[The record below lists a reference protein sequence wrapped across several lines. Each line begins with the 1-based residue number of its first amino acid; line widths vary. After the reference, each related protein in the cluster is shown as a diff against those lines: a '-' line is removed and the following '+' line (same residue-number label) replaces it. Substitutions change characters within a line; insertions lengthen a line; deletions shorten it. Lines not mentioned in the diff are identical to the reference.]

1 MATLKTKTIQPST
14 GTNVNLGNAGTAI
27 LVNSDSIQTNVYKDS
42 GGNTILQSDGAG
54 TLSNVNTALTG
65 AGPKLILSQTA
76 TTGTANISFTANI
89 DSTYDVYMFMF
100 INIHP
105 STDGARLDFQGSTD
119 GGSTYGVD
127 LSSTAFTAYHHQNGS
142 GGTLT
147 YAASRDQGSGT
158 TFQEICSGIGTDNDQ
173 NAAGIL
179 YLYSPASTTYMK
191 NWCCRSNV
199 YELGDYT
206 QEYFMSGYFNT
217 TSAINALRFQ
227 MHTGNIDD
235 GTIKMYGIS

>member
-1 MATLKTKTIQPST
+1 MGKLRVHNIEAQT
-14 GTNVNLGNAGTAI
+14 GTNVDLGAAGDVVTLA
-27 LVNSDSIQTNVYKDS
+27 SDSIQTNLYKDS
-42 GGNTILQSDGAG
+42 GGNTIFQSDGAG
-54 TLSNVNTALTG
+54 TLSNVNSGLSG

-89 DSTYDVYMFMF
+89 DSTYDVYMFVF

-105 STDGARLDFQGSTD
+105 SSDGARLDFQGSTN
-119 GGSTYGVD
+119 GGSSYGVD
-127 LSSTAFTAYHHQNGS
+127 LSSTAYTAYHHENGS

-158 TFQEICSGIGTDNDQ
+158 SFQEITSGIGDDSDQ
-173 NAAGIL
+173 NGAGIL

-206 QEYFMSGYFNT
+206 QEYYMSGFFNT

-227 MHTGNIDD
+227 MHTRNIDD
-235 GTIKMYGIS
+235 GTIKMYGIV

>member
-1 MATLKTKTIQPST
+1 MGKLRVHNIEAQT
-14 GTNVNLGNAGTAI
+14 GTNVDLGAAGDVVTLA
-27 LVNSDSIQTNVYKDS
+27 SDSIQTNLYKDS
-42 GGNTILQSDGAG
+42 GGNTIFQSDGAG
-54 TLSNVNTALTG
+54 TLSNVNISLSG

-89 DSTYDVYMFMF
+89 DSTYDVYMFVF

-105 STDGARLDFQGSTD
+105 STDGARLDFQGSTN
-119 GGSTYGVD
+119 GGSSYGVD
-127 LSSTAFTAYHHQNGS
+127 LSSTAYTAYHKEDGS
-142 GGTLT
+142 SGTLT

-158 TFQEICSGIGTDNDQ
+158 TFQELCSGIGTDNDQ

-227 MHTGNIDD
+227 MNTGNIDD

>member
-1 MATLKTKTIQPST
+1 MATLQTKTIQPAT
-14 GTNVNLGNAGTAI
+14 GTNVDLGAAGDVVTLA
-27 LVNSDSIQTNVYKDS
+27 SDSIQTNLYKDS
-42 GGNTILQSDGAG
+42 GGNTIFQSDGAG
-54 TLSNVNTALTG
+54 TLSNVNSALQG
-65 AGPKLILSQTA
+65 NGPKLILSQTA

-89 DSTYDVYMFMF
+89 DSTYDVYMFLF

-105 STDGARLDFQGSTD
+105 SSDGARLDFQGSTN
-119 GGSTYGVD
+119 GGSSYGVD

-147 YAASRDQGSGT
+147 YASSRDQGSGT
-158 TFQEICSGIGTDNDQ
+158 TFQELCSGIGDDSDQ
-173 NAAGIL
+173 NGAGIL

-227 MHTGNIDD
+227 MNTGNIDD

>member
-1 MATLKTKTIQPST
+1 MS
-14 GTNVNLGNAGTAI
+14 
-27 LVNSDSIQTNVYKDS
+27 
-42 GGNTILQSDGAG
+42 
-54 TLSNVNTALTG
+54 G

-89 DSTYDVYMFMF
+89 DSTYDVYMFVF

-105 STDGARLDFQGSTD
+105 SSDGARLDFQGSTN
-119 GGSTYGVD
+119 GGSSYGVD
-127 LSSTAFTAYHHQNGS
+127 LSSTAYTAYHHQNGS

-147 YAASRDQGSGT
+147 YASSRDQGSGT
-158 TFQEICSGIGTDNDQ
+158 SFQELCSGIGDDSDQ
-173 NAAGIL
+173 NGAGIL

-199 YELGDYT
+199 YESGDYT
-206 QEYFMSGYFNT
+206 QEYYMSGFFNT

-235 GTIKMYGIS
+235 GTIKMYGIV

>member
-1 MATLKTKTIQPST
+1 MGKLRVHNIEAQT
-14 GTNVNLGNAGTAI
+14 GTNVDLGAAGDVVTLA
-27 LVNSDSIQTNVYKDS
+27 SDSIQTNLYKDS
-42 GGNTILQSDGAG
+42 GGNTIFQSDGAG
-54 TLSNVNTALTG
+54 TLSNVNSALQG
-65 AGPKLILSQTA
+65 NGPKLILSQTA

-89 DSTYDVYMFMF
+89 DSTYDVYMFVF

-105 STDGARLDFQGSTD
+105 SSDGARLDFQGSTN
-119 GGSTYGVD
+119 GGSSYGVD

-158 TFQEICSGIGTDNDQ
+158 SFQELCSGIGDDSDQ
-173 NAAGIL
+173 NGAGIL

-199 YELGDYT
+199 YESGDYT
-206 QEYFMSGYFNT
+206 QEYYMSGFFNT

-235 GTIKMYGIS
+235 GTIKMYGIV